1 MAARISWPSWAIA
14 LLLVSLI
21 SHVLGQDLSPHF
33 TPQGSICSE
42 WFGKPEEQDCAQVLA
57 TVPQGADQNWF
68 LHAGDPNHKDGRQM
82 LPWSGRQGML
92 SCGNFSWKRA
102 AGLIWRKGTCGIYIG
117 LNLFE
122 EMHTTWDAVFGR
134 TKLVKEQC
142 LNVGNGVVGGWSQ
155 FGDIFVVVTQPVAVQ
170 AENQVLWTSTAPAA
184 AAATSGASVTPDFLS
199 TDGQSWYRA
208 SFWAGKSNSVN
219 ASGFPGFDTAQGW
232 TLDNSAYSPLS
243 QNETNACPG
252 VSTCNSYLDCCDNTY
267 CVHRL
272 VDNNLAKV
280 CVPGI
285 PPVKIESQGNTQ
297 VVSAGQK
304 RRTKQ
309 RRKVIDLTEEEQ
321 MAT

>member
-1 MAARISWPSWAIA
+1 MISSAERNGSRKSASTWETGLWADGRNLV
-14 LLLVSLI
+14 LLLVFLI
-21 SHVLGQDLSPHF
+21 SI
-33 TPQGSICSE
+33 T
-42 WFGKPEEQDCAQVLA
+42 
-57 TVPQGADQNWF
+57 GAAANR
-68 LHAGDPNHKDGRQM
+68 PNQ
-82 LPWSGRQGML
+82 
-92 SCGNFSWKRA
+92 
-102 AGLIWRKGTCGIYIG
+102 
-117 LNLFE
+117 
-122 EMHTTWDAVFGR
+122 
-134 TKLVKEQC
+134 
-142 LNVGNGVVGGWSQ
+142 
-155 FGDIFVVVTQPVAVQ
+155 GDIFVVVTQPVAVQ

-184 AAATSGASVTPDFLS
+184 AAATTSPPAPPNFLS

-232 TLDNSAYSPLS
+232 TLDNSAYSPLG

-285 PPVKIESQGNTQ
+285 PHSTVESQGDTT
-297 VVSAGQK
+297 VVHAGQQR

-309 RRKVIDLTEEEQ
+309 RRKVMDLTEEEQ
-321 MAT
+321 MVT

>member
-1 MAARISWPSWAIA
+1 MVARIPWPPWAIA
-14 LLLVSLI
+14 ILFVSLI

-33 TPQGSICSE
+33 TPAGSICSE
-42 WFGKPEEQDCAQVLA
+42 WFGKPEEQDCAQLLA
-57 TVPQGADQNWF
+57 TVPQGADQSWF
-68 LHAGDPNHKDGRQM
+68 LHVGDPNHKDLRQF
-82 LPWSGRQGML
+82 LPWSGRQ
-92 SCGNFSWKRA
+92 
-102 AGLIWRKGTCGIYIG
+102 
-117 LNLFE
+117 
-122 EMHTTWDAVFGR
+122 
-134 TKLVKEQC
+134 
-142 LNVGNGVVGGWSQ
+142 
-155 FGDIFVVVTQPVAVQ
+155 GDIFVVVTQPVAVQ

-184 AAATSGASVTPDFLS
+184 AAATTSPPAPPNFLS

-232 TLDNSAYSPLS
+232 TLDNSAYSPLG

-285 PPVKIESQGNTQ
+285 PHSTVESQGDTT
-297 VVSAGQK
+297 VVHAGQQR

-309 RRKVIDLTEEEQ
+309 RRKVMDLTEEEQ
-321 MAT
+321 MVT